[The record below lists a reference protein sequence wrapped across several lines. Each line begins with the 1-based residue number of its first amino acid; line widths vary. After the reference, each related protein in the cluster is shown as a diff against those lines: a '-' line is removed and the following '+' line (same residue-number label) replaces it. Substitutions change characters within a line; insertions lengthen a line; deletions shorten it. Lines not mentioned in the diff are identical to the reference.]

1 MDFSKYKYRVK
12 QLYYSL
18 PVAEKAAAMG
28 SDCQRMGISV
38 QHLRKIWAYEIG
50 DENEAKPSQLAVIA
64 ERFGVTIDELL
75 NETDQPVG
83 SSA

>member
-1 MDFSKYKYRVK
+1 
-12 QLYYSL
+12 
-18 PVAEKAAAMG
+18 
-28 SDCQRMGISV
+28 MGISV